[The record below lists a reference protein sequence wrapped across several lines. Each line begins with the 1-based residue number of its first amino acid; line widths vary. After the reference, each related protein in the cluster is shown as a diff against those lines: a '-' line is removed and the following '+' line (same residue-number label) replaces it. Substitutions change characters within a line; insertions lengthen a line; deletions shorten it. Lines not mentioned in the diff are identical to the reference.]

1 MTTFLEPD
9 DEVISKSRQ
18 QRGQERV
25 ACFRHLRDLVYQHPE
40 AASASAVS
48 FVRTLEA
55 KVAAEKADREKGIAD
70 GRAREF
76 AAPIRLAAGR

>member
-9 DEVISKSRQ
+9 DEVINVSKSRQ

-25 ACFRHLRDLVYQHPE
+25 ACFRHLRDLVYQHPQ

-70 GRAREF
+70 GRARETRRGYGF
-76 AAPIRLAAGR
+76 D

>member
-70 GRAREF
+70 GRARETRRGYGF
-76 AAPIRLAAGR
+76 D